1 MQFQQQLLI
10 TNEVIS
16 PEEPSIDFEA
26 LPTKTNQAIQRYLN
40 VGVNLLDIRVDVL
53 TSFHV

>member
-16 PEEPSIDFEA
+16 PEEPSIDFEE

-40 VGVNLLDIRVDVL
+40 VGVNLLDIVA
-53 TSFHV
+53 